1 MLLIKLKFTGNR
13 FVSTCCS
20 EDVEMH
26 AVDPK
31 DMDMNI
37 GEEEASRDDE
47 VEMGTPRSG
56 PTETP

>member
-31 DMDMNI
+31 DMALDV
-37 GEEEASRDDE
+37 ETEEASRDDE
-47 VEMGTPRSG
+47 VDMGTPRSG
-56 PTETP
+56 PLENP